1 MDWPTRTIEV
11 DLLAASTGVTI
22 SIRDHGIGIPADR
35 LDDIFVP
42 FYSTKAGGSGVGL
55 PVAWQVAALHSGTL
69 AVKPVTRG
77 SCFQMHLPS
86 SSTI

>member
-1 MDWPTRTIEV
+1 
-11 DLLAASTGVTI
+11 VTI

-42 FYSTKAGGSGVGL
+42 FYSTKVGGSGVGL
-55 PVAWQVAALHSGTL
+55 PLARQVAALRDGTL

-77 SCFQMHLPS
+77 SCSQMHLPS
-86 SSTI
+86 SLTI